1 MTFRK
6 VVIYE
11 VFKGSKR
18 IALFATYAD
27 AYDFINSS
35 TLEGKAYIKRKE
47 RNFISHDQRV

>member
-11 VFKGSKR
+11 VFKGAKR
-18 IALFATYAD
+18 IALFPTYAD
-27 AYDFINSS
+27 AYDYINSS

-47 RNFISHDQRV
+47 RNFIAND